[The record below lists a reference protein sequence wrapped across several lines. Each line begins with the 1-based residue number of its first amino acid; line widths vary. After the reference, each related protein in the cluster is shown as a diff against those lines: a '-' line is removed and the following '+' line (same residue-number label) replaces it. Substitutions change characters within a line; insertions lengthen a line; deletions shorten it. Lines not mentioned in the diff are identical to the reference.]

1 MSCRH
6 ARVKRSRAD
15 RRQKRHP
22 VLRAVG
28 RTMAVLGVTLLGILA
43 TAYGAVA
50 LMCKGPSPTARDM
63 FVTTMMETSAAKFV
77 PRLFLS
83 GAEIEAILH
92 KNTVIEG
99 ETNTEAV
106 EEFVPRNEEVPK
118 DTIEL
123 LDVYGPTF
131 KGKMMIVHDPS
142 RIKVATLDRYGADLP
157 GLKVEDFAKKYGA
170 TAAVN
175 GGEFLD
181 TNGVGLWASS
191 SRTASSGM
199 ETNPPSSPSSPST
212 TRTACSWDGCRE
224 KKPKKNMCG
233 TRSATVPLSSSTAS
247 PWRCPEPAAASTPAP

>member
-83 GAEIEAILH
+83 GAEIEAILA
-92 KNTVIEG
+92 K
-99 ETNTEAV
+99 
-106 EEFVPRNEEVPK
+106 FRNEEMSVDALAAEVRRATTLIAFCRK
-118 DTIEL
+118 RL
-123 LDVYGPTF
+123 LKAESDV
-131 KGKMMIVHDPS
+131 
-142 RIKVATLDRYGADLP
+142 
-157 GLKVEDFAKKYGA
+157 KKI
-170 TAAVN
+170 T
-175 GGEFLD
+175 GE
-181 TNGVGLWASS
+181 
-191 SRTASSGM
+191 
-199 ETNPPSSPSSPST
+199 
-212 TRTACSWDGCRE
+212 
-224 KKPKKNMCG
+224 
-233 TRSATVPLSSSTAS
+233 
-247 PWRCPEPAAASTPAP
+247 

>member
-118 DTIEL
+118 DTMSCSMFT
-123 LDVYGPTF
+123 GRHSR
-131 KGKMMIVHDPS
+131 GK
-142 RIKVATLDRYGADLP
+142 
-157 GLKVEDFAKKYGA
+157 
-170 TAAVN
+170 
-175 GGEFLD
+175 
-181 TNGVGLWASS
+181 
-191 SRTASSGM
+191 
-199 ETNPPSSPSSPST
+199 
-212 TRTACSWDGCRE
+212 
-224 KKPKKNMCG
+224 
-233 TRSATVPLSSSTAS
+233 
-247 PWRCPEPAAASTPAP
+247 